1 MIGYNIKGYNVKGYN
16 VKGYNIAWNDSDTI
30 QYDDM
35 W

>member
-16 VKGYNIAWNDSDTI
+16 VKGYNIAWNHSDTI